1 MNSQFKFIKLEIASY
16 CSDWIYKSNLG
27 IFMYVKGIRLGE
39 IIKTGQ
45 NVYNK
50 IRKTG
55 QNITNYI
62 EKTGQKRYC

>member
-1 MNSQFKFIKLEIASY
+1 MTACCFSCLYDMRMLKYLLDDCI
-16 CSDWIYKSNLG
+16 
-27 IFMYVKGIRLGE
+27 VKGIRLGE

>member
-1 MNSQFKFIKLEIASY
+1 MH
-16 CSDWIYKSNLG
+16 
-27 IFMYVKGIRLGE
+27 VKGIRFGE

-50 IRKTG
+50 IGKTG